1 MLNIKVAEYF
11 ENEYA
16 VEMLLTYVDYIDNRL
31 KELSEDNNNIG
42 LPSDE
47 KTQLRWIRRI
57 IHMIA
62 EYGIESMNDYFK
74 SAVNELQKNGETEE
88 IRTMASNI
96 IRLLRYDNSKWESKV
111 ASVL

>member
-1 MLNIKVAEYF
+1 
-11 ENEYA
+11 
-16 VEMLLTYVDYIDNRL
+16 
-31 KELSEDNNNIG
+31 
-42 LPSDE
+42 
-47 KTQLRWIRRI
+47 
-57 IHMIA
+57 MIA

-111 ASVL
+111 AGIL